1 MSSEKFS
8 NLTEKVLHLNVR
20 LFKIKFIIYIYNKD
34 METLQNETLA
44 LLNVTQG
51 ISSIQELVF

>member
-1 MSSEKFS
+1 MPSEKFS